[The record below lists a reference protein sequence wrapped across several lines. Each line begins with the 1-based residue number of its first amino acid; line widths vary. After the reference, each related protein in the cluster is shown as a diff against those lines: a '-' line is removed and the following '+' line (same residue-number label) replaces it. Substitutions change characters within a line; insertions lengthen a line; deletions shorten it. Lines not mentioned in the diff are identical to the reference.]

1 MHSSLV
7 LPFDFSN
14 FAVAVANGLETNV
27 YCSSTHMRVSND
39 HCCDRWSV
47 HMHFH
52 QLPRFI
58 FLFYKFFFCLRFRS
72 LELRFKFQR
81 ALRPKKEEAICWR
94 GPANCHSRGQ
104 LLMAPHPL
112 GHPEHGKSLLLLL
125 CHYARF

>member
-58 FLFYKFFFCLRFRS
+58 FLFYKFFFCLRIRS

-81 ALRPKKEEAICWR
+81 ALRPKKEEAIC
-94 GPANCHSRGQ
+94 
-104 LLMAPHPL
+104 
-112 GHPEHGKSLLLLL
+112 
-125 CHYARF
+125 